1 MGDLYKMSKFKKY
14 IKKSI
19 VIIIILITI
28 ITTYEI
34 AIRIRLNYSG
44 ESVSKALFSNSY
56 FIKAEDNESK
66 IECFKNYMFKDGWS
80 FLENYD
86 EKIIFR
92 KGNLQKEVPIKD
104 LINI

>member
-1 MGDLYKMSKFKKY
+1 MNKY

-19 VIIIILITI
+19 VIIIILVTLITSC
-28 ITTYEI
+28 EI
-34 AIRIRLNYSG
+34 VIRIRLNFSG
-44 ESVSKALFSNSY
+44 DGVAKAVFSNSY
-56 FIKAEDNESK
+56 FVKAEDYESK